1 MGIVINQA
9 TWGDESAATDI
20 TSIMQKQAA
29 AGYLDT
35 VANNSLVPAIDL
47 MGNTS
52 TVALTDSEKAGI
64 ATKAVEI
71 CGSAS
76 DDKCITFQK
85 NQLESNTIQE
95 KVATAQSS
103 ANVVTGRR
111 LTLTYT
117 DTATGQQKTVAVPDG
132 QAVKFG
138 SPPTMEMPT
147 MSGSALS
154 VLSTAGTV
162 VGITLYV
169 FSIAITYRMLVL
181 GGHLIAAYILTGIA
195 IVVPYSGLVMT
206 PIALAIFSYL
216 DSKKV
221 VPMT

>member
-9 TWGDESAATDI
+9 TWGDENAATDI
-20 TSIMQKQAA
+20 TSILQKQAA

-35 VANNSLVPAIDL
+35 VANNSLVPAVDL
-47 MGNTS
+47 MGTTS
-52 TVALTDSEKAGI
+52 TVALSDSEKDDI
-64 ATKAVEI
+64 SKKATTI

-76 DDKCITFQK
+76 DQKCIDFQK
-85 NQLESNTIQE
+85 NQLESNLLQE

-117 DTATGQQKTVAVPDG
+117 DSATGAQKTVAIPDG

-138 SPPTMEMPT
+138 EAPTMKMPT
-147 MSGSALS
+147 ISGSALS
-154 VLSTAGTV
+154 VLSV
-162 VGITLYV
+162 VGGIVGTTLYI
-169 FSIAITYRMLVL
+169 FSIAITYRMLVMS
-181 GGHLIAAYILTGIA
+181 GHLITAYILTAIA
-195 IVVPYSGLVMT
+195 IVIPYSGLVMT
-206 PIALAIFSYL
+206 PVALVAFKYM
-216 DSKKV
+216 DSNNV

>member
-20 TSIMQKQAA
+20 TAILQKQAA

-35 VANNSLVPAIDL
+35 VANNSLVPAVDL
-47 MGNTS
+47 MGETT
-52 TVALTDSEKAGI
+52 TVALSDSEKGDI
-64 ATKAVEI
+64 AAAAVKA

-76 DDKCITFQK
+76 DDKCIAFQK
-85 NQLESNTIQE
+85 NQLESSMIQQ

-103 ANVVTGRR
+103 ANIITGRR

-138 SPPTMEMPT
+138 TAPTMQMPT
-147 MSGSALS
+147 VSGSALS
-154 VLSTAGTV
+154 ALSTVGTV

-169 FSIAITYRMLVL
+169 FSIAITYRMLVM
-181 GGHLIAAYILTGIA
+181 GGHLITAYILTGIA
-195 IVVPYSGLVMT
+195 IVVPYSGLVST
-206 PIALAIFSYL
+206 PIALAVFKYM

>member
-20 TSIMQKQAA
+20 TSILQKQAA

-47 MGNTS
+47 MGTTS
-52 TVALTDSEKAGI
+52 TVALSDSEKDDI
-64 ATKAVEI
+64 AKTATTI

-76 DDKCITFQK
+76 DNKCIDFQK
-85 NQLESNTIQE
+85 NQLESNLLQQ

-117 DTATGQQKTVAVPDG
+117 DSATGAQKTVAIPDG

-138 SPPTMEMPT
+138 TAPTMKMPT
-147 MSGSALS
+147 LSGSALS
-154 VLSTAGTV
+154 ALSV
-162 VGITLYV
+162 VGGIVGTALYV

-181 GGHLIAAYILTGIA
+181 SGHLLTAYILTAIA

-206 PIALAIFSYL
+206 PVALVAFKYM
-216 DSKKV
+216 DSNKV